1 MNIFSWFFTKNE
13 DEEWFVM
20 KDDQNENIRQRLQ
33 NLTKKILFEP
43 LTSHLD
49 CNSLSVLA
57 NRSLEIFTKD
67 LSIKLLPSF
76 VSKEM
81 ANRYVI
87 GKYDLYRMSLT
98 AMNGQSINS
107 KKLADIL
114 YSLYFGVSIE
124 LDKGLNKYE
133 TELLIPILEKI
144 GKEIVNYW
152 TNLGKKSAQTA
163 SRMNKLSQSEI
174 LPKRKSDE
182 SYYAGNMDPIIKNK
196 KQKIQLIND
205 FKDRLIWLEKNL
217 AHN

>member
-13 DEEWFVM
+13 EEWIVM
-20 KDDQNENIRQRLQ
+20 EDDYNDNIRQRLQ

-49 CNSLSVLA
+49 ANSLSVLA
-57 NRSLEIFTKD
+57 NRSLNIFTKE

-81 ANRYVI
+81 ANKYVV

-98 AMNGQSINS
+98 AMTGQSINS

-144 GKEIVNYW
+144 GTEIIDYW
-152 TNLGKKSAQTA
+152 KNLGKKSSATTL
-163 SRMNKLSQSEI
+163 RMNKLTQSEI
-174 LPKRKSDE
+174 LPKRISDE

-205 FKDRLIWLEKNL
+205 FKERLTWLEKNL